1 MKAHTVREIKDELA
15 TLKPSQLLE
24 LSLKLAKFKKENKEL
39 LSYLLFE
46 ASDEEK
52 YIRQVKEEMAS
63 LFKEMNS
70 TNLYLTKKSLRK
82 ILRIAN
88 RFIRYSG
95 LPETEIEIRVFYCEL
110 FRESR
115 KDIFSGKVLKN
126 IYDNQLVKINTAL
139 EKLHEDLKFD
149 YKEKVDE
156 LMRK

>member
-15 TLKPSQLLE
+15 ALKPSQLLA

-46 ASDEEK
+46 ASDEEN
-52 YIRQVKEEMAS
+52 YIRQVKEEMTS
-63 LFKEMNS
+63 LFTEMNS
-70 TNLYLTKKSLRK
+70 SNLYLTKKSLRK

-95 LPETEIEIRVFYCEL
+95 IPETEIEIRIFYCEL
-110 FRESR
+110 FRKSR

-126 IYDNQLVKINTAL
+126 IYDNQLIKIKNAM
-139 EKLHEDLKFD
+139 EKLHEDLRFD
-149 YKEKVDE
+149 YKQRVEE
-156 LMRK
+156 IIR